1 LSLVIDRYVLKIEY
15 SSLVICS
22 IICSFVGVFLSII
35 PKNIFKRKDRT
46 KLKQMLNLSVRDST
60 AMKNSSSSTFEQI
73 RAQRRLRSVLLYN
86 DAKN

>member
-1 LSLVIDRYVLKIEY
+1 
-15 SSLVICS
+15 
-22 IICSFVGVFLSII
+22 
-35 PKNIFKRKDRT
+35 
-46 KLKQMLNLSVRDST
+46 MLNLSVRDST